1 MGGYGPQL
9 TLDSRNGRKTGDF
22 DRYAKIPMAACGN
35 RETVTYE
42 LISCLSVKTERNVLR
57 SETSSH
63 DIPRRTRF
71 MRQAHCA
78 LRSDVRSDDPP
89 TDPDGSILWSHRI
102 THRHTR
108 APVTLGA
115 ISGSNGTA
123 RAELWSE
130 KGQDSNAVT
139 AVTAVRA
146 GLLCLHGR
154 LRW

>member
-71 MRQAHCA
+71 MRQALCA

-102 THRHTR
+102 THRHTC
-108 APVTLGA
+108 APVTPGA
-115 ISGSNGTA
+115 ISDRSRLLGLSCGV
-123 RAELWSE
+123 LIW
-130 KGQDSNAVT
+130 GDST
-139 AVTAVRA
+139 AVTKVTVARWA
-146 GLLCLHGR
+146 QLLDGR
-154 LRW
+154 LR